1 MLSESLKKELSLLCS
16 FLGGNFGSILRVLE
30 FSSSYLLHAIVR
42 IPGGEEKKIIMRRWN
57 MDNIGRKK
65 SKLWESTIVADEVKF
80 VIRKNVFLV
89 GIMTRNT
96 GGGPQF

>member
-1 MLSESLKKELSLLCS
+1 
-16 FLGGNFGSILRVLE
+16 
-30 FSSSYLLHAIVR
+30 
-42 IPGGEEKKIIMRRWN
+42 MRRWN
-57 MDNIGRKK
+57 MDKIGLKK
-65 SKLWESTIVADEVKF
+65 SKLQESTIVADEVKF